1 MRSPHSAL
9 SPDGRTCVSGARR
22 LAHLLL
28 PLLLA
33 TAFPAPA
40 AETLA
45 DAWRAAL
52 AVDGRLR
59 AADADSDAARA
70 SLEAARGLALPKATA
85 SSSYTVLSKE
95 PAARIGLRITL
106 DSPGRSARK
115 ISCPIM
121 FCVCDTDSVAPARA
135 TERHARKAP
144 RGEIKHY
151 PFGHFDIYVG
161 GGFER
166 AVRDQIDFLERH
178 VPIGQPPAPTD
189 T

>member
-9 SPDGRTCVSGARR
+9 SPDGCTCVSGARR

-59 AADADSDAARA
+59 AADAD
-70 SLEAARGLALPKATA
+70 
-85 SSSYTVLSKE
+85 
-95 PAARIGLRITL
+95 GLRA
-106 DSPGRSARK
+106 G
-115 ISCPIM
+115 
-121 FCVCDTDSVAPARA
+121 
-135 TERHARKAP
+135 
-144 RGEIKHY
+144 
-151 PFGHFDIYVG
+151 
-161 GGFER
+161 
-166 AVRDQIDFLERH
+166 LERLLPL
-178 VPIGQPPAPTD
+178 VGFQPDEFGPIG
-189 T
+189 

>member
-9 SPDGRTCVSGARR
+9 SPDGRTCVPGARR

-85 SSSYTVLSKE
+85 SSK
-95 PAARIGLRITL
+95 IG
-106 DSPGRSARK
+106 
-115 ISCPIM
+115 
-121 FCVCDTDSVAPARA
+121 RA
-135 TERHARKAP
+135 
-144 RGEIKHY
+144 
-151 PFGHFDIYVG
+151 
-161 GGFER
+161 
-166 AVRDQIDFLERH
+166 H
-178 VPIGQPPAPTD
+178 V
-189 T
+189 